1 MMSLD
6 SSHGPTME
14 NPPEKERAAP
24 PQPLLLSPAR
34 SPPPPTYNRPLVL
47 LEEWKEQRKGEQRA
61 RAARAGAGVA
71 DEWALPYL
79 TEIANRR

>member
-34 SPPPPTYNRPLVL
+34 SPPPTRPAGKAPSSEICERWPPPCCGGRVKLSWDGFIL
-47 LEEWKEQRKGEQRA
+47 LPPP
-61 RAARAGAGVA
+61 
-71 DEWALPYL
+71 LPL
-79 TEIANRR
+79 PLAVDG

>member
-24 PQPLLLSPAR
+24 PLLSPAR
-34 SPPPPTYNRPLVL
+34 SPPTRLAGKAPSSEICERCPPAAAPACCGGRVKLSRDGFILLPPPLPLAVD
-47 LEEWKEQRKGEQRA
+47 G
-61 RAARAGAGVA
+61 
-71 DEWALPYL
+71 
-79 TEIANRR
+79 